1 MNRKSNLVLTGFI
14 LVTVL
19 MGTKAIN
26 SASFVMQE
34 KGKLAGVVID
44 PNGARVKGAH
54 ITVRFATE
62 EWKAISG
69 EAGEFEIEL
78 PVKLVAYNFT
88 VKANGF
94 CSFEGEQ
101 VKLRYQQTEMVYIY
115 LAVATASGCRCNQ
128 DKKAESEVVE
138 TFDRN
143 CESNNALMYAAAS
156 LTVKMNSRLFV
167 ISRLG
172 AGETRQRLG
181 HRRLHNVRA
190 MFASNGPLG
199 PDELITAE
207 GERVKG
213 PGRVDFY
220 RGGELVI
227 VATFR
232 RNADFCV
239 DCCEWDQRYYGR
251 GKTK

>member
-1 MNRKSNLVLTGFI
+1 MNRKSNLVLTGFV

-34 KGKLAGVVID
+34 KGKLAGVVLD
-44 PNGARVKGAH
+44 PNGVRVKGAH
-54 ITVRFATE
+54 ITIQFGRE
-62 EWKAISG
+62 EWKAVSG

-78 PVKLVAYNFT
+78 PVKPLPYHFSVTAH
-88 VKANGF
+88 GF

-101 VKLRYQQTEMVYIY
+101 VRILNQQTEMINIY
-115 LAVATASGCRCNQ
+115 LKLRTATGCRSTQ
-128 DKKAESEVVE
+128 DKKAESGVVE

-143 CESNNALMYAAAS
+143 CEANNAIMHVAAV
-156 LTVKMNSRLFV
+156 LTLETDSRLFV

-172 AGETRQRLG
+172 TGETRHLLG

-190 MFASNGPLG
+190 MFESNRPLG
-199 PDELITAE
+199 PDKLITAE

-213 PGRVDFY
+213 PGRVEFY
-220 RGGELVI
+220 RGSELVI